1 MITDREAV
9 FQYLHQRLG
18 LHRSD
23 DFRGVIFL
31 NAEGKPGVAYGWH
44 GFIGRTC
51 AINIVVEDRHCLTRP
66 VVREAFRF
74 PFEVCGVNSV
84 LALVD
89 SANEKSIKLC
99 KRSGFQTL
107 TTIPNGGLKDNLII
121 FEMRKDTCPWF
132 KEKAHA

>member
-9 FQYLHQRLG
+9 FQYFHTKLG
-18 LHRSD
+18 LHRSE

-51 AINIVVEDRHCLTRP
+51 VINIVVEDKRCLTRP

-74 PFEVCGVNSV
+74 PFEACGCNAV

-89 SANEKSIKLC
+89 SVNLKSVKLC
-99 KRSGFQTL
+99 RRSGFKHLQTL
-107 TTIPNGGLKDNLII
+107 PQGGLQGDLII
-121 FEMRKDTCPWF
+121 FEMLKQACPWF
-132 KEKAHA
+132 REKT